1 MRAPPLAL
9 FCVRREFGEYQGMQR
24 VVRICLLLA
33 MALALPTPALAK
45 RVALIIAN
53 GTYANA
59 TSLKN
64 PPSDARLIAASLK
77 RAGFDS
83 VDVKIDLGKSAL
95 ETALQTFGDKAQ
107 GADVALVYYAG
118 HGIEAGGQNYLIPT
132 DARLA
137 RDRDLEIEATRLDTL
152 LLMGEGARMRII
164 VLDACRNNPFIASM
178 QRTLRNRAVG
188 RGLAAVE
195 PEGETLVVYAA
206 KAGATAADGEGAN
219 SPFAEAMA
227 KRVTQPGLEISLLFR
242 AVRDD
247 VLAKTGR
254 AQEPFTYGSLSGQA
268 FYFLPP
274 NGQPQ
279 TQVATGPTQPAIAPT
294 ISRETA
300 EALYWQGTV
309 SANNEE
315 AYRDYLA
322 RYPQG
327 QFAGVA
333 KANVQRFA
341 KPKPQPQPPVGNNV
355 ASRPPAAIVNNAP
368 ATQFGFSNFAG
379 LLGQGAKLP
388 QGSSVSPQGYA
399 FSPSQPLRRQI
410 TANFIGE
417 LKKGNEFVGTFFETM
432 TNTQNMFTLLEPE
445 YRKYGMSTNNLAD
458 TLVGFLGILGSA
470 AQGDESDSPQSHMT
484 AARNQVALMLSLDPK
499 VQAMTAAERQTA
511 SDGLVLYTGFVVT
524 LYATAKSGGPQALR
538 DFQTSI
544 ADLSKTTLGIDAKNL
559 VLGASGFQLKGQ

>member
-1 MRAPPLAL
+1 MQLVARIFL
-9 FCVRREFGEYQGMQR
+9 F
-24 VVRICLLLA
+24 LA
-33 MALALPTPALAK
+33 MVLALPTSAFAK
-45 RVALIIAN
+45 RVALVIAN
-53 GTYANA
+53 GTYTNA

-83 VDVKIDLGKSAL
+83 VDVKLDLGKNAL
-95 ETALQTFGDKAQ
+95 ETALQSFGDRAQ
-107 GADVALVYYAG
+107 GADVALIYYAG
-118 HGIEAGGQNYLIPT
+118 HGIEAGGQNYLIPV
-132 DARLA
+132 DAKLA

-152 LLMGEGARMRII
+152 LLMGEGARMRIV

-206 KAGATAADGEGAN
+206 KAGATAADGDGAN

-254 AQEPFTYGSLSGQA
+254 AQEPFTYGSLSGEA
-268 FYFLPP
+268 FYFTPP
-274 NGQPQ
+274 KAGG
-279 TQVATGPTQPAIAPT
+279 QVASTQGASQPVVTPMV
-294 ISRETA
+294 SRETA

-309 SANNEE
+309 SANSEE
-315 AYRDYLA
+315 GYRDYLA

-341 KPKPQPQPPVGNNV
+341 KPKPQPTQAVGTAPP
-355 ASRPPAAIVNNAP
+355 PIVNNAP

-379 LLGQGAKLP
+379 LLGKSANLP
-388 QGSSVSPQGYA
+388 QTGSVTPQSYA
-399 FSPSQPLRRQI
+399 FTPSQPLRRQ
-410 TANFIGE
+410 TTQNFIGE
-417 LKKGNEFVGTFFETM
+417 LKKGNEFVGSFFETM
-432 TNTQNMFTLLEPE
+432 NNTQNMFTLLEPE
-445 YRKYGMSTNNLAD
+445 FRKYGMSTNNLAD
-458 TLVGFLGILGSA
+458 TLVGFMGVLAGA
-470 AQGDESDSPQSHMT
+470 AQGDETDSPPSHMK

-499 VQAMTAAERQTA
+499 VQAMTTTERQTA
-511 SDGLVLYTGFVVT
+511 SDGLVLYTGFVAT

-538 DFQTSI
+538 DFQTNLG
-544 ADLSKTTLGIDAKNL
+544 DLSKSTLGIDAKNL
-559 VLGASGFQLKGQ
+559 VLGANGFQLKGQ

>member
-1 MRAPPLAL
+1 
-9 FCVRREFGEYQGMQR
+9 MQR
-24 VVRICLLLA
+24 VARICLLLA
-33 MALALPTPALAK
+33 MALAMPSAAFAK
-45 RVALIIAN
+45 RVALVIAN

-64 PPSDARLIAASLK
+64 PPADARLIAASLK

-83 VDVKIDLGKSAL
+83 VDVKVDLSKNAL
-95 ETALQTFGDKAQ
+95 ETALQAFGDRAQ
-107 GADVALVYYAG
+107 GADVALIYYAG
-118 HGIEAGGQNYLIPT
+118 HGIEAGGQNYLIPV

-152 LLMGEGARMRII
+152 LLMGEGARMRIV
-164 VLDACRNNPFIASM
+164 VLDACRNNPFLASM

-254 AQEPFTYGSLSGQA
+254 AQEPFTYGSLSGEA
-268 FYFLPP
+268 FYFTPP
-274 NGQPQ
+274 NGQAK
-279 TQVATGPTQPAIAPT
+279 TQVAAGPVQPQIAPT
-294 ISRETA
+294 VSRETA

-309 SANNEE
+309 SANSEE
-315 AYRDYLA
+315 GYRDYLA

-341 KPKPQPQPPVGNNV
+341 KPRPQPSQSVGTAPP
-355 ASRPPAAIVNNAP
+355 AIVNNAP

-379 LLGQGAKLP
+379 LMSQGAKLP
-388 QGSSVSPQGYA
+388 QGSAVTPQAYS
-399 FSPSQPLRRQI
+399 FTPSQPLRRQI

-470 AQGDESDSPQSHMT
+470 AQGDESDSPASHMK
-484 AARNQVALMLSLDPK
+484 AARNQMALMLSLDPK
-499 VQAMTAAERQTA
+499 VQAMTSAERQTA

-559 VLGASGFQLKGQ
+559 VLSASGFELKGQ